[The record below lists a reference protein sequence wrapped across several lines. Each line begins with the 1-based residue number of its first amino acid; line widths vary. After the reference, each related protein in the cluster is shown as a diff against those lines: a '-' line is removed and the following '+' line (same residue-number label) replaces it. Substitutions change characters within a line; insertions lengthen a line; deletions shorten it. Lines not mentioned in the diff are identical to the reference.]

1 MSTPRDDDAPPPPDD
16 DAAWEELVAGFD
28 APPADPVARWP
39 ASEDLDAPASRPA
52 PPARPLEPE
61 PVEDLPEPV
70 EWDEGHYVP
79 PPPPPIPVAHPLTL
93 WAWVALLGGLVILIG
108 SQLISYQLSP
118 AKSLIAVLLVVGG
131 FVTLVA
137 RMRDSPPTDSGPD
150 DGAVV

>member
-1 MSTPRDDDAPPPPDD
+1 MTTPPEDPRPEDE
-16 DAAWEELVAGFD
+16 DAAWERLVAEFD
-28 APPADPVARWP
+28 APPAEPVGRWP
-39 ASEDLDAPASRPA
+39 VSEDVDGGVPPVSPVSRA
-52 PPARPLEPE
+52 LEPE
-61 PVEDLPEPV
+61 PVDDIPEPV

-93 WAWVALLGGLVILIG
+93 WAWVALLGGIVILIG
-108 SQLISYQLSP
+108 SQLISYELSP
-118 AKSLIAVLLVVGG
+118 AKSLIAVLMVVGG